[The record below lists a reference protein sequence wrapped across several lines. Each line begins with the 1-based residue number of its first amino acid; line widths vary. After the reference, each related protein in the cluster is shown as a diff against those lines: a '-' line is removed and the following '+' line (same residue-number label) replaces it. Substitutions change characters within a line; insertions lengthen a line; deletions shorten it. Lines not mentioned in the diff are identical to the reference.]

1 MKSTLRMLLRVDSL
15 ANVFALA
22 DRGVVVL
29 PPFAWGSGKLAHDA
43 AAELRRPDG
52 RVLPCEVMLCPER
65 LNRAMRGLD
74 DGPPAFDRVCFVKG
88 LAIEAIAAGSE
99 VWCAEWLVAEAGD
112 PLDDRPGTR
121 AR

>member
-1 MKSTLRMLLRVDSL
+1 MKPTLRMLLRVHSL

-52 RVLPCEVMLCPER
+52 RVLPCEVVLCREH
-65 LNRAMRGLD
+65 LNRTRKAID
-74 DGPPAFDRVCFVKG
+74 DGAPAFDRICLVRG
-88 LAIEAIAAGSE
+88 LTIEDLAVGSE
-99 VWCAEWLVAEAGD
+99 VWCAEWLVADAGD
-112 PLDDRPGTR
+112 PLDDRR
-121 AR
+121 